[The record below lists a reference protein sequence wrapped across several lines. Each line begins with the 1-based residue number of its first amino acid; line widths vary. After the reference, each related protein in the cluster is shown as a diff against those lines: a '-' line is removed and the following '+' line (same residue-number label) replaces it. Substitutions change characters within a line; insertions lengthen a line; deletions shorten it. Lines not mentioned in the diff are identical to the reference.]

1 MRIQDL
7 RTPQAR
13 TTYREEPL
21 ANAARVMC
29 DEHVGALVVVDRSDS
44 RQRPI
49 GMLTDRDIVSGQLR
63 CCADLYCLTV
73 GDVMTLDP
81 LVLPLH
87 LELTEAI
94 EALNLRAVR
103 RAPLIDTTGALVG
116 IITLDD
122 LLPAVAQELV
132 TLASLMGSQAHDEH
146 GRFPQR
152 FGASTP

>member
-13 TTYREEPL
+13 TTCREDPL
-21 ANAARVMC
+21 AEAARLMC
-29 DEHVGALVVVDRSDS
+29 DEHVGALVVVDRNDS

-49 GMLTDRDIVSGQLR
+49 GMLTDRDIVNGQLR

-73 GDVMTLDP
+73 GDVMSLDP

-87 LELTEAI
+87 LEVTEAI
-94 EALNLRAVR
+94 EALNVRAVR
-103 RAPLIDTTGALVG
+103 RAPLIDTSGALVG
-116 IITLDD
+116 IVTLDD
-122 LLPAVAQELV
+122 LLPAVARELRA
-132 TLASLMGSQAHDEH
+132 LAALMASQARHEQ
-146 GRFPQR
+146 GRFAGR